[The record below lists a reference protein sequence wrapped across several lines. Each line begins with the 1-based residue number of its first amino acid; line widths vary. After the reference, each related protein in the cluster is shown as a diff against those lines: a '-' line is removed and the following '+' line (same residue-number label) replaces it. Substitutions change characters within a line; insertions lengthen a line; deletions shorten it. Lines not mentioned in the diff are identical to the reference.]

1 MRVAYVLLD
10 SKKEQKKYLKKIFQ
24 KEKIIKK
31 IRFSSET
38 GTFKTALTEF
48 LVISTS
54 INKMIEETNS
64 LIERNAKES
73 IINRQI
79 QQNLIA
85 NISKTERI
93 LANNYIQIQESF
105 MSIEITRMHGNNIES
120 KADSISWLIL
130 FFLCWFICSN

>member
-1 MRVAYVLLD
+1 MF
-10 SKKEQKKYLKKIFQ
+10 K

-93 LANNYIQIQESF
+93 LANNYSQIQESF
-105 MSIEITRMHGNNIES
+105 MSIEITRIHENNIES
-120 KADSISWLIL
+120 KSDCIS
-130 FFLCWFICSN
+130 